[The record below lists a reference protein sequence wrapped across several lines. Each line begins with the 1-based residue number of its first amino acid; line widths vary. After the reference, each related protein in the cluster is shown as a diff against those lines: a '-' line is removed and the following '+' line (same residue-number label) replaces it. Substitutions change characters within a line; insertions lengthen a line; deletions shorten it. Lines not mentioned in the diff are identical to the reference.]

1 MGLFDFFKKSEG
13 GEKTVSPRELA
24 RLTRLVSSKLS
35 QNYDRQEAIGHL
47 AAMKTPEAARVLL
60 KRFDFTM
67 DPSITDQEEKEAAA
81 EGVLAAGE
89 GAIQHIRN
97 YCASAES
104 LTWPMKVLRK
114 LVAEDNYVD
123 ELLELLEQFDTEY
136 VRNAE
141 PKVQLITALAEYP
154 REEVRLGV
162 EQFLTDVNENVR
174 FHAVGTTFAMADAAA
189 CGSLVRALAEEES
202 LRVRN
207 RIATGLAEQGWAVPV
222 DLQSDCRSALPDGF
236 ALRDGKVTR

>member
-24 RLTRLVSSKLS
+24 RLTRLVSSKLT
-35 QNYDRQEAIGHL
+35 QNYDRQEAIGQL
-47 AAMKTPEAARVLL
+47 AAMKTPDAARVLL

-81 EGVLAAGE
+81 EGILAAGE
-89 GAIQHIRN
+89 GAIKHVRG
-97 YCASAES
+97 YCSTAES
-104 LTWPMKVLRK
+104 LTWPMKILRK
-114 LVAEDNYVD
+114 LVPEDHYVD

-136 VRNAE
+136 VRNPE
-141 PKVQLITALAEYP
+141 PKVQLITALDAYP

-162 EQFLTDVNENVR
+162 EPFLGDVNENVR
-174 FHAVGTTFAMADAAA
+174 FHAVGTSFAMGDPAA
-189 CGSLVRALAEEES
+189 CGPLVKALVAEES

-207 RIATGLAEQGWAVPV
+207 RIATGLLERGWIVPEASR
-222 DLQSDCRSALPDGF
+222 DACGAALPDGF
-236 ALRDGKVTR
+236 KLRDGKVSR